1 MPKELFN
8 HTLKNCKKNS
18 AIGLLAT
25 EGTLKTGIYNKF
37 YDKKYKLIYPDSSLQ
52 KRFRGTDPKNLNQ
65 ADHNFYSGKH
75 NKPNVGYKEISN
87 SLGISIAN
95 YQASQSLPAP
105 IKITEEFLQVINSH
119 KQKTW

>member
-1 MPKELFN
+1 MDQKTIASLNFEADYIDLVKKKE
-8 HTLKNCKKNS
+8 
-18 AIGLLAT
+18 
-25 EGTLKTGIYNKF
+25 
-37 YDKKYKLIYPDSSLQ
+37 KYSSLQ

-75 NKPNVGYKEISN
+75 KKPNVGYKEISN

-119 KQKTW
+119 KQKIG